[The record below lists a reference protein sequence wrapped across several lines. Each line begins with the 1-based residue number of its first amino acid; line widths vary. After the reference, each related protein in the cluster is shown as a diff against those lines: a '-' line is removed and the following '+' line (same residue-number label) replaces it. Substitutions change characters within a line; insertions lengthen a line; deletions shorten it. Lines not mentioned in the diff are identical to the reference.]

1 MNSQDRARLALV
13 AVLVFAIVLASSGT
27 GFAAGWYLAPQA
39 APAANPP
46 REDLQ
51 QRFGLFW
58 EAWSIIE
65 REYNADAPL
74 DLQKMVY
81 GAISG
86 AINSLGDPYTTFSEP
101 AQARIFEEDLEGS
114 FEGIGATVDLVEGLL
129 VIVEPLESSPALK
142 AGLRPNDV
150 ILEVDGQSLQ
160 GLDLTEA
167 ISLIRGPKGTRVRL
181 LIHRPGMLE
190 PFEVELTRDKIDL
203 PTVSHQML
211 EDGIAYVRLTEFNNQ
226 ATTRLRAALRSLMEE
241 EPRALIFDLRGNPGG
256 YLHIAVQVA
265 SQFIREGVVVIEKNS
280 KGEVGEL
287 RADGRGLALDVPLV
301 VLVDGGTASASE
313 IVAGAIQD
321 LGRGTLIGRPTY
333 GKGSVQASYTL
344 SDGSA
349 VRVSIARWYTPNGHQ
364 LDGDGL
370 TPDIVVEPDPEQSAD
385 DDPVLERARQFI
397 LAPQAEPAEMP

>member
-370 TPDIVVEPDPEQSAD
+370 TPDIVVEPNPEQSAD

>member
-256 YLHIAVQVA
+256 YLHIAGQVA

-280 KGEVGEL
+280 KGEVREL

-301 VLVDGGTASASE
+301 VLVDGGTASAGE